1 MKIYITGSVASGKS
15 TLARRISQI
24 TKIPCYH
31 LDEVVHIPAPEEAS
45 GNKKR
50 PIEERDALF
59 HDILNSPD
67 YVMEDAGR
75 VCFAEGMRQAD
86 IVILLEIPLFIRK
99 KRIITRWL
107 KQKTGIEKC
116 IYKPTFSML
125 RAMFQWVGDYDSGAD
140 GTKALAAQFD
150 EKKVVLHNNKEIKLY
165 LKTLSDNPSHKSTK
179 EERET

>member
-75 VCFAEGMRQAD
+75 VCFAEGMHQAD

-107 KQKTGIEKC
+107 KQKTGLEKC

-125 RAMFQWVGDYDSGAD
+125 RAMFQWVGAVSY
-140 GTKALAAQFD
+140 T
-150 EKKVVLHNNKEIKLY
+150 H
-165 LKTLSDNPSHKSTK
+165 LSENGRAYNRQYQTYKYSHIITTVNPTAFY
-179 EERET
+179 

>member
-1 MKIYITGSVASGKS
+1 MLSLNIYFILVFRGNCGKLFCDKINTKWKKKAIRRKNKVKIYITGSVASGKS

-24 TKIPCYH
+24 IEIPCYH

-50 PIEERDALF
+50 LIEERNALF

-86 IVILLEIPLFIRK
+86 IVILLEIPPFY
-99 KRIITRWL
+99 
-107 KQKTGIEKC
+107 QEEKNNN
-116 IYKPTFSML
+116 PL
-125 RAMFQWVGDYDSGAD
+125 AEAENRA
-140 GTKALAAQFD
+140 
-150 EKKVVLHNNKEIKLY
+150 
-165 LKTLSDNPSHKSTK
+165 
-179 EERET
+179 

>member
-75 VCFAEGMRQAD
+75 VCFAEGMHQAD

-107 KQKTGIEKC
+107 KQKTG
-116 IYKPTFSML
+116 L
-125 RAMFQWVGDYDSGAD
+125 
-140 GTKALAAQFD
+140 
-150 EKKVVLHNNKEIKLY
+150 
-165 LKTLSDNPSHKSTK
+165 
-179 EERET
+179 

>member
-31 LDEVVHIPAPEEAS
+31 LDEVVRVPAPEEAS

-50 PIEERDALF
+50 PVEERDALF
-59 HDILNSPD
+59 HDILMRTD
-67 YVMEDAGR
+67 YIIEDAGR

-86 IVILLEIPLFIRK
+86 VVILLEIPLLVRK
-99 KRIITRWL
+99 KRIISRWL
-107 KQKTGIEKC
+107 KQKMGLEKC
-116 IYKPTFSML
+116 IYKPTLSML
-125 RAMFQWVGDYDSGAD
+125 RAMFRWAEDYDSGAD

-150 EKKVVLHNNKEIKLY
+150 EKKVILHNIREIKAY
-165 LKTLSDNPSHKSTK
+165 LKMLSDNPFYNSTK
-179 EERET
+179 EER

>member
-1 MKIYITGSVASGKS
+1 
-15 TLARRISQI
+15 
-24 TKIPCYH
+24 
-31 LDEVVHIPAPEEAS
+31 
-45 GNKKR
+45 
-50 PIEERDALF
+50 
-59 HDILNSPD
+59 
-67 YVMEDAGR
+67 MEDAGR

-107 KQKTGIEKC
+107 KQKTGLEKC
-116 IYKPTFSML
+116 IYKPTLSML

-150 EKKVVLHNNKEIKLY
+150 EKKVVLHNNKEIKAY

-179 EERET
+179 EEREI